1 MTSRIGPL
9 LAEQPHLAKSA
20 REYLTGRGKQAFG
33 ILGLPIPGE
42 LLLTLAGSLVRRGDM
57 RASSTVA
64 AAIGGSLAGVTL
76 GYPQTRRFESSWNAV
91 LETGGFLVGDEV
103 QIALS
108 LQAVAESNRE

>member
-1 MTSRIGPL
+1 MEQHL
-9 LAEQPHLAKSA
+9 LVLLTCYGEQVLFFA
-20 REYLTGRGKQAFG
+20 QAFG

-76 GYPQTRRFESSWNAV
+76 GYPQTRRFESWNAV